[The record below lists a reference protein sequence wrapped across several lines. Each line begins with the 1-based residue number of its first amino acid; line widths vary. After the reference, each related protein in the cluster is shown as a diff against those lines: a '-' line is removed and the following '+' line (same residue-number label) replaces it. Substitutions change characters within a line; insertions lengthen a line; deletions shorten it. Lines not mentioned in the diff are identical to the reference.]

1 MTPFWRAADPVDAS
15 AASEQGSLRN
25 AVVRSERRRERR
37 TARGRWRAMAVLA
50 AAAFAVDQIAKWAVR
65 QTIGGGE
72 DWVHAGGLAIGHNRN
87 DGIAFGLFAGSGRV
101 VGLATA
107 VLLPALALGLG
118 LLARGGIMAALAG
131 GLLLGGSTSNLVD
144 RLVRGEVTDY
154 IEVGLWPAFN
164 LADVA
169 IVCGAGLFIWVVG
182 CRDERSDSK

>member
-1 MTPFWRAADPVDAS
+1 MSPFWRAADPVDAS
-15 AASEQGSLRN
+15 AGSEGGSLRQ

-50 AAAFAVDQIAKWAVR
+50 AAAFAVDQIAKGAVR
-65 QTIGGGE
+65 QRIGRGE
-72 DWVHAGGLAIGHNRN
+72 DWVHLAGLAIGHSRN

-101 VGLATA
+101 VGFATA
-107 VLLPALALGLG
+107 IFLPALALGLG
-118 LLARGGIMAALAG
+118 QLARGGMMAALGG
-131 GLLLGGSTSNLVD
+131 GLLLGGSVSNLVD
-144 RLVRGEVTDY
+144 RLLRGHVTDY
-154 IEVGLWPAFN
+154 IELGLWPAFN